1 MNEQNQQIRSAV
13 IWAWL
18 RVPMLAVALLFLGFV
33 GGFIYSLTI
42 DDAGTQGWG
51 MIGSLYYAAVYFL
64 YFVCLSILS
73 TTIFFNFNEKVRGN
87 PLLSV
92 LSFFLFPALVWLYNI
107 GSSLLTDYYRNAIFE
122 TYIPLGIY
130 SGALVISYSIFRGQL
145 RRIRNSVI

>member
-1 MNEQNQQIRSAV
+1 MNEQNQQIHSAV

-18 RVPMLAVALLFLGFV
+18 RVPMLAVSLLFLGFV
-33 GGFIYSLTI
+33 GGFFYSLSI
-42 DDAGTQGWG
+42 DDAGMQGWG
-51 MIGSLYYAAVYFL
+51 MIGSLYYAAAYFL
-64 YFVCLSILS
+64 YFVVLSILS
-73 TTIFFNFNEKVRGN
+73 ATIFFNLNEKVRGN

-92 LSFFLFPALVWLYNI
+92 LSFFLFPALVWLYSV
-107 GSSLLTDYYRNAIFE
+107 GSTLLTDYYRNAISE

>member
-33 GGFIYSLTI
+33 GGFFYSLSI
-42 DDAGTQGWG
+42 DDAGMQGWG
-51 MIGSLYYAAVYFL
+51 MIGSLYYATVYFL
-64 YFVCLSILS
+64 YFVVFSILS

-92 LSFFLFPALVWLYNI
+92 LSFFLLPALVWLYNI
-107 GSSLLTDYYRNAIFE
+107 GSTLLTDYYRNAIFE